1 MDQARD
7 LQFVAVKAYTIPGRG
22 VVVTGRVEK
31 GSVSVGDEI
40 GLLGTDGNYISA
52 TVTAIEVARR
62 LVETAEAGAEASLLL
77 QGIKKDQ
84 VPAGT
89 VLTSVPGGPPAPVA
103 PSPSGPDAA
112 PSYETASTP
121 STPSPYS
128 LRPIHPS
135 SSSWR
140 TVVLIIIG
148 ALILLLL
155 AMYEGKWDPR
165 KLDPKKWDP
174 RKRLTGKH
182 VTVLPE
188 GVFFETGT
196 GKGAFLPF
204 SE

>member
-7 LQFVAVKAYTIPGRG
+7 LQFVTVKAYTIPGRG

-52 TVTAIEVARR
+52 TVTAIEVSRR
-62 LVETAEAGAEASLLL
+62 LVETAETGAEASLLL

-84 VPAGT
+84 VPVGT

-103 PSPSGPDAA
+103 PSPAGSQGEA
-112 PSYETASTP
+112 SYETGSTP

-128 LRPIHPS
+128 LRPIHPKS
-135 SSSWR
+135 GSWR

-148 ALILLLL
+148 ILILLLL

-174 RKRLTGKH
+174 RKRLTGKQ
-182 VTVLPE
+182 VTGLPE
-188 GVFFETGT
+188 GIFFETGT
-196 GKGAFLPF
+196 CKGAFLPF